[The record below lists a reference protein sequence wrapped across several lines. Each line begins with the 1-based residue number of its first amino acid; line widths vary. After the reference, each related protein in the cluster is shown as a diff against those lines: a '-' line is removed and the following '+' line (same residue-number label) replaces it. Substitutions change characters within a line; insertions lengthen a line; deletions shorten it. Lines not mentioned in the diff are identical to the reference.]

1 MSARKGFRRAQSN
14 NGMHPT
20 PLQQQFHVTCVGA
33 RVMPGVRFLLN
44 MKVIHSAVTSPVYE
58 LVKTVEADIRL
69 GDDSWT
75 TRIELLRDREKPG
88 HFRCRVWE
96 LELNRLMPS
105 FPRDEND
112 LPAHITDS
120 PIFVERGIAHSRIKY
135 PLEEVVAPDAESAL
149 EIVLGDLK
157 RFLEHATGEEA
168 K

>member
-1 MSARKGFRRAQSN
+1 
-14 NGMHPT
+14 
-20 PLQQQFHVTCVGA
+20 
-33 RVMPGVRFLLN
+33 

-58 LVKTVEADIRL
+58 LVKTVEVDIRL

-75 TRIELLRDREKPG
+75 TRVELLRDTEKSD

-96 LELNRLMPS
+96 LELHRLTPS

-112 LPAHITDS
+112 LPAHVTDS

-135 PLEEVVAPDAESAL
+135 PLEEIVAPDADAAL
-149 EIVLGDLK
+149 RIVLDDLK
-157 RFLEHATGEEA
+157 RFLEHVTGEEA